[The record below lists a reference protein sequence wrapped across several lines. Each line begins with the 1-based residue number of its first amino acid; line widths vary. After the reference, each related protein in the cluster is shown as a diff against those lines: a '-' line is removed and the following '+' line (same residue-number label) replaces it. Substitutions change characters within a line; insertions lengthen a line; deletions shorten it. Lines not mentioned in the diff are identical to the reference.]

1 MATENTLN
9 SDTLVSKV
17 QGVVAA
23 DLDGTK
29 VMMSIENGKYY
40 NLDKIGT
47 QIWELLES
55 PRTIGDI
62 VTTLL
67 PEYEVDKETCLAHV
81 CSFLRKMADKG
92 LVAIG

>member
-67 PEYEVDKETCLAHV
+67 P
-81 CSFLRKMADKG
+81 
-92 LVAIG
+92 